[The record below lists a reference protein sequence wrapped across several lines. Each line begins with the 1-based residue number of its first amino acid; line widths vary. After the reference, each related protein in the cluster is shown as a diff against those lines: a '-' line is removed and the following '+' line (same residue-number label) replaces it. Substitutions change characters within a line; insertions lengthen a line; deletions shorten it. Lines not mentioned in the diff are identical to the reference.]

1 MTVAENGGTA
11 TFTAVL
17 SIQPGANVILTA
29 TSSDT
34 GEAIVSP
41 ATLVFTPLNW
51 NQPRTITVTGVSDY
65 RTTTDSARIFVAVD
79 PASGSL
85 WTTAASKNVL
95 VTCTNDDVAGII
107 IGTPSG
113 STSEAGG
120 TATFTVSLKAQ
131 PTSNVT
137 LPLSCSDISEGTV
150 DPAAITFTPDTW
162 NVPQTVTVTGVDDSI
177 VDGSIIY
184 KVITG
189 TTVSP
194 DIKFNGQNP
203 ADVSITNLDDEVP
216 GFLLSQT
223 ELEVAENGGT
233 ATFTAVLARQ
243 PAGSVV
249 LSVSSSSTAEA
260 TVSVT
265 SISFSTT
272 NWNIPRTIT
281 VKGTNDYKPG
291 NDSATIRVA
300 VNTASSSKLWS
311 LVPAQTVAVTC
322 LNDDIPAFSLSKTA
336 LAVAENGGYGTF
348 TAVLTAQPAANV
360 VLTVSSSATGEATV
374 VQAVRTFTA
383 ANWKTAQ
390 TVTVRGVN
398 DSRTTTDTATISV
411 SVNPDSS
418 DARWIAAPAK
428 TVDVTCIN
436 DDAA

>member
-1 MTVAENGGTA
+1 M
-11 TFTAVL
+11 
-17 SIQPGANVILTA
+17 
-29 TSSDT
+29 
-34 GEAIVSP
+34 
-41 ATLVFTPLNW
+41 
-51 NQPRTITVTGVSDY
+51 
-65 RTTTDSARIFVAVD
+65 
-79 PASGSL
+79 
-85 WTTAASKNVL
+85 
-95 VTCTNDDVAGII
+95 
-107 IGTPSG
+107 
-113 STSEAGG
+113 SEAGG
-120 TATFTVSLKAQ
+120 TAAFTVSLKAQ

-137 LPLSCSDISEGTV
+137 LPLSSNDVSEGTV
-150 DPAAITFTPDTW
+150 DPAFITFTPDTW

-177 VDGSIIY
+177 VDGNIIY
-184 KVITG
+184 KIITG

-194 DIKFNGQNP
+194 DSKFNGQNP
-203 ADVSITNLDDEVP
+203 ADVSITNLDDDVP
-216 GFLLSQT
+216 GFILSQS
-223 ELEVAENGGT
+223 ELDVAENGT

-249 LSVSSSSTAEA
+249 LSVSASSTAEA
-260 TVSVT
+260 TVSAT

-322 LNDDIPAFSLSKTA
+322 LNDDVPAFSLSKTA
-336 LAVAENGGYGTF
+336 LAVAENGGSGTF

-360 VLTVSSSATGEATV
+360 VLAISSSATGEATV
-374 VQAVRTFTA
+374 VQSVLTFTA
-383 ANWKTAQ
+383 ANWKTPQ
-390 TVTVRGVN
+390 TITVRGVN

-411 SVNPDSS
+411 SVNPAIS
-418 DARWIAAPAK
+418 DTRWIAAPAK